1 MLVIQF
7 NNLYIYIFISL
18 AIIDIFHDYYAQCQE
33 EEQQSEIIVSLI
45 YGFGI
50 PWDVEGGYMTTGYVI
65 RVQYGFPMKL
75 KEWKPPYA
83 KYFKNRRST
92 VERNETLKQIPEKV
106 DNADGVLRKEKRRN
120 DPNIEKY
127 RWAAYHA
134 LEMHAKRLGYE
145 GRACVLRGICEAA
158 TVPFSWKSGL
168 LGELLHILL
177 TPSTSV
183 EPLTKHSDNEYL
195 HAEYLGKSGAPCE
208 RIFKECRKSLLSEF
222 SGVFVE
228 RFQLN
233 M

>member
-33 EEQQSEIIVSLI
+33 EEQQSEIIVSVSKEINLIQLNFVLIQGHFHQLI

-134 LEMHAKRLGYE
+134 LEMHAKR
-145 GRACVLRGICEAA
+145 
-158 TVPFSWKSGL
+158 
-168 LGELLHILL
+168 
-177 TPSTSV
+177 
-183 EPLTKHSDNEYL
+183 
-195 HAEYLGKSGAPCE
+195 
-208 RIFKECRKSLLSEF
+208 
-222 SGVFVE
+222 
-228 RFQLN
+228 
-233 M
+233 